1 MGFTGKEADEEVG
14 LVYFGQRYLMPRIAR
29 WSTPDPLQIHALG
42 GGEPF
47 NSYHY
52 VSGNLLQAT
61 DPVGLGD
68 PDAGVP
74 QVRDAGLPGG
84 AADTDSYGYA
94 TSRSFDEASAPPNA
108 VPPEVSA
115 AIQMWYNATRPP
127 QSNQELA
134 HSQQKADR
142 IALGAAIGAADQV
155 TLGHFT
161 EALRQV
167 DRAHFRA
174 VWSDPDVALGYLS
187 GVLGTTLAEA
197 WGAAELVVGGGAIA
211 ATPDGPPQLL
221 GGAMVVA
228 GVGVGAHAAAGVM
241 ANAHNI
247 SHAASTVVLA
257 ENWGGEGDAPTHQTR
272 GSTAARGAGRS
283 LDDLSASGRLIDP
296 ADSAGQLT
304 RAGRA
309 LQKHGNR
316 PATAF
321 PRARGNPPRINQ
333 SGQDVLDDI
342 LTSPGSTTRSGNRFG
357 GDDIIAPDGRG
368 ARFDADGVFRG
379 FLEP

>member
-1 MGFTGKEADEEVG
+1 
-14 LVYFGQRYLMPRIAR
+14 
-29 WSTPDPLQIHALG
+29 
-42 GGEPF
+42 
-47 NSYHY
+47 
-52 VSGNLLQAT
+52 
-61 DPVGLGD
+61 VGLGD

-257 ENWGGEGDAPTHQTR
+257 ENWGGEGDAPTHQSRRGRGGDNSEPHEERRRHRAQGNNTTANEQGTR
-272 GSTAARGAGRS
+272 QFNQARR
-283 LDDLSASGRLIDP
+283 DYERRSGRRLTNDQ
-296 ADSAGQLT
+296 ARAAQRRWHDEVTGQRL
-304 RAGRA
+304 
-309 LQKHGNR
+309 
-316 PATAF
+316 
-321 PRARGNPPRINQ
+321 PPDELRDQ
-333 SGQDVLDDI
+333 ADDI
-342 LTSPGSTTRSGNRFG
+342 FGN
-357 GDDIIAPDGRG
+357 AQE
-368 ARFDADGVFRG
+368 GV
-379 FLEP
+379 E

>member
-1 MGFTGKEADEEVG
+1 
-14 LVYFGQRYLMPRIAR
+14 
-29 WSTPDPLQIHALG
+29 
-42 GGEPF
+42 
-47 NSYHY
+47 

-61 DPVGLGD
+61 DPVGLDD

-74 QVRDAGLPGG
+74 QVRDAALPGG
-84 AADTDSYGYA
+84 AADTDSYGCA
-94 TSRSFDEASAPPNA
+94 ASRSFDEASAPPNA

-127 QSNQELA
+127 QSYQQLA

-228 GVGVGAHAAAGVM
+228 GVGVAAHAAAGVM

-272 GSTAARGAGRS
+272 GSTAAGGAPNPHGSRGGPAHRGAIERRIDELRAEGHEHVGGGSLPEEVIPTPGGCKTCRRPDITTRAPDGSTYRENVGRS
-283 LDDLSASGRLIDP
+283 TRSGDP
-296 ADSAGQLT
+296 IGRER
-304 RAGRA
+304 RA
-309 LQKHGNR
+309 
-316 PATAF
+316 
-321 PRARGNPPRINQ
+321 
-333 SGQDVLDDI
+333 LDDI
-342 LTSPGSTTRSGNRFG
+342 EAATGTRPGYTPYDR
-357 GDDIIAPDGRG
+357 
-368 ARFDADGVFRG
+368 
-379 FLEP
+379 